1 MMNNQRSFAILLLTL
16 LANNICGQEINEKN
30 FERYT
35 ITEGISHDYVSGVTQ
50 DATGYIWV
58 TTGAGLNR
66 FNGNRF
72 VQFHSDSDS
81 SSLGSEET
89 NGINWLNKHEFAVF
103 TSGVHIVNTKTGKT
117 KNLFIPYKNKQYEY
131 KFNMITRVNGDD
143 NGNVYVLS
151 RSGFYHFDKND
162 KLVFRFDYYNEA
174 EVLKEHFFFSRELL
188 DLDNK
193 RLLIVSINGLYVYNK
208 EKRNFKKYEAADCPQ
223 MSEFLDYPNLS
234 CSFHQSKPGNLIIL
248 KQESDSLIYINVFE
262 NKKVVSILPIKPL
275 LNEFRWRTKL
285 IPITDTIFYLTG
297 HFSGFFKLRF
307 YPASGKIDFSP
318 HKYFSSYLCNSL
330 LLDKDDQLWIAT
342 NKGLLYQN
350 ASKSKVEVSYLPAYV
365 SDTTADIRFNDI
377 YATHDK
383 IYAGNRGRGGLLVF
397 EKSSMK
403 YIQPIPFSIPDK
415 PANFIDA
422 ISKADDNNLLIG
434 TEGPMFLF
442 NHKTGEKTKLLPPG
456 WNENTDWTGDQLRDN
471 NGNIWISAPINYKYN
486 PATKV
491 FKIIPNHEKILSVVV
506 NIDKDKDGNI
516 WIAGHGLARYN
527 TALETFD
534 ILLDSFPYIKMAD
547 KQVNCLAVDQQNVL
561 WFNSNNNGLIGY
573 DIAKKTFRH
582 FTRSNGLPDNNII
595 TMIVIDNKLWIA
607 CYSGIA
613 CLDLL
618 TAEIKTFG
626 KADGF
631 PVSNILKGAR
641 FFFDPEEH
649 SIYIGYSNAIVRFD
663 PNKLLQKQKPPQLF
677 VENLAINNKNNFL
690 PDSNLT
696 TSWKNN
702 DITITIGNINFSDV
716 EGQAF
721 AYRILRNEETP
732 WQLLGTQSSFS
743 ISNLSAGTHKVEI
756 KSFSLN
762 NRWPPQVK
770 QISIVV
776 LPPFWEKDW
785 FVILLGIAISVLIYL
800 LIKWRTGIAR
810 KKEMEKTRIQ
820 KLIADDYKNQFEL
833 EQISNYFSSSLAN
846 KKTQDEVL
854 WDVAGNLIG
863 KMNYIDCMIYL
874 WNENKTK
881 MVQKAS
887 FGPKGKPEF
896 ISANVFDVLP
906 GEGVVGHVIE
916 TQQPILISD
925 TRKDSRY
932 RVDDEFRLSEICVPI
947 IHNNELMGIID
958 SEHPQAN
965 YFSER
970 DIKIMTT
977 IATLLGNKLKEIESE
992 RSLEAKGKELA
1003 TINEQLV
1010 GARLAALQAQMN
1022 PHFVFNALN
1031 SIKRMI
1037 LDGDNEKA
1045 SRYLSKFALMIRMTL
1060 NHSKDTFVTLDE
1072 NIEYIKTYLEM
1083 EQLRF
1088 DDSFTHKILVAENI
1102 DTSETAI
1109 PALMIQPLVENAIWH
1124 GLLPSEGEKKILI
1137 KFTQNENRIT
1147 CVIEDNGIG
1156 IRQSEELK
1164 KINRP
1169 LHNSVGL
1176 ENLRKRIKIINEKYD
1191 TDCSLEIIDMKET
1204 DRSDKGTRVV
1214 LRFNL
1219 INL

>member
-1 MMNNQRSFAILLLTL
+1 MSIRRSFIFLLLPFI
-16 LANNICGQEINEKN
+16 AINICGQEINEKD

-35 ITEGISHDYVSGVTQ
+35 ITEGISHNYISAVTQ
-50 DATGYIWV
+50 DPTGYIW
-58 TTGAGLNR
+58 TTTAAGLNR
-66 FNGNRF
+66 FNGNHF
-72 VQFHSDSDS
+72 VQFHSNNDSL
-81 SSLGSEET
+81 SLASEET
-89 NGINWLNKHEFAVF
+89 AGMNWLDKYQLAIY
-103 TSGVHIVNTKTGKT
+103 TSGVHIVNTKTGET
-117 KNLFIPYKNKQYEY
+117 KNIFIPYHDKQYQY

-143 NGNVYVLS
+143 KENVYVLS
-151 RSGFYHFDKND
+151 RSGFYHFDKDN
-162 KLVFRFDYYNEA
+162 KLVFRFDYYNDNA
-174 EVLKEHFFFSRELL
+174 VLTEHFFFGRELL

-193 RLLIVSINGLYVYNK
+193 RLLIVSKAGLYVYEK
-208 EKRNFKKYEAADCPQ
+208 EKRSFKILEAADCPPLA
-223 MSEFLDYPNLS
+223 EFLHHPAYS
-234 CSFHQSKPGNLIIL
+234 FSFHQTKPGNLFII
-248 KQESDSLIYINVFE
+248 KQDSDSLIYINAVK
-262 NKKVVSILPIKPL
+262 NKKVVSKLPINPL

-285 IPITDTIFYLTG
+285 IPVNDSIFYLTS

-307 YPASGKIDFSP
+307 YPETGQVKFYP
-318 HKYFSSYLCNSL
+318 KKYFPSYLCNGL
-330 LLDKDDQLWIAT
+330 LLDRDDQFWVAT
-342 NKGLLYQN
+342 NNGLLHQH
-350 ASKSKVEVSYLPAYV
+350 SSKVDVSYLPGDMVNTY
-365 SDTTADIRFNDI
+365 ADVRVVDV
-377 YATHDK
+377 YATSDK
-383 IYAGNRGRGGLLVF
+383 IYSATRNRGGLLVF
-397 EKSSMK
+397 DKSTMK
-403 YIQPIPFSIPDK
+403 LIGQELFSKNDRPGYFVY
-415 PANFIDA
+415 AMT
-422 ISKADDNNLLIG
+422 KADNDNILVG
-434 TEGPMFLF
+434 TEGPVYLF
-442 NHKTGEKTKLLPPG
+442 NHKTGEKKKLVPPG
-456 WNENTDWTGDQLRDN
+456 WNEKTDWTGDLLTDAG
-471 NGNIWISAPINYKYN
+471 GNIWISAVTSYKYE
-486 PATKV
+486 PSAKK
-491 FKIIPNHEKILSVVV
+491 FKIIPMHEKLLAGVT
-506 NIDKDKDGNI
+506 NIDADRDGNI
-516 WIAGHGLARYN
+516 WMGGHGLARYN
-527 TALETFD
+527 TALEKFD
-534 ILLDSFPYIKMAD
+534 ILLDSFPYIKMTD
-547 KQVNCLAVDQQNVL
+547 KQINSLTVDKQNTI
-561 WFNSNNNGLIGY
+561 WFNSNDNGLIGY
-573 DIAKKTFRH
+573 DITKKTFLH
-582 FTRSNGLPDNNII
+582 LNRSHGLPDNNII
-595 TMIVIDNKLWIA
+595 SMIVVDNKLWIA

-613 CLDLL
+613 CLDLR
-618 TAEIKTFG
+618 TMEIKTFG

-631 PVSNILKGAR
+631 PVSNVMKGAR
-641 FFFDPEEH
+641 FFYDETEQKL
-649 SIYIGYSNAIVRFD
+649 YLGYSNAIVRFD
-663 PNKLLQKQKPPQLF
+663 PNTLLRKKKTPQVF

-690 PDSNLT
+690 PESSVT

-702 DITITIGNINFSDV
+702 DITVTIGNINFSDP

-721 AYRILRNEETP
+721 AYRILKNEVTP
-732 WQLLGTQSSFS
+732 WQQLGTQPSFS
-743 ISNLSAGTHKVEI
+743 ISNLSAGTHKIEI
-756 KSFSLN
+756 KTFSLN

-776 LPPFWEKDW
+776 LPPFWERNW
-785 FVILLGIAISVLIYL
+785 FVILLAIAISMLLYL

-833 EQISNYFSSSLAN
+833 EQVSNYFSSSLAN

-863 KMNYIDCMIYL
+863 KMNYVDCMIYL
-874 WNENKTK
+874 WNENKTR
-881 MVQKAS
+881 MVQKAA

-896 ISANVFDVLP
+896 ISTHVFDVLP
-906 GEGVVGHVIE
+906 GQGVVGHVIE
-916 TQQPILISD
+916 TQQPILIND

-932 RVDDEFRLSEICVPI
+932 RVDDEARLSEICVPI
-947 IHNNELMGIID
+947 IHDNELMGIID
-958 SEHPQAN
+958 SEHHEAN

-977 IATLLGNKLKEIESE
+977 IATLLANKLKQIESE
-992 RSLEAKGKELA
+992 QSLEEKGKELA

-1010 GARLAALQAQMN
+1010 EARLAALQAQMN

-1088 DDSFTHKILVAENI
+1088 DDSFAYKILVAENI

-1124 GLLPSEGEKKILI
+1124 GLLPSESEKKIMI

-1156 IRQSEELK
+1156 IRESEKLK

-1191 TDCSLEIIDMKET
+1191 IDCSLEIIDMKET
-1204 DRSDKGTRVV
+1204 DRSDKGTKVV